1 MGQYLMAPAAS
12 HLSPGLPSRF
22 FAALVVLFLLG
33 PIAIAGIVAFSS
45 GDRLEFPIPGFSL
58 RWFAIA
64 LSKPQYIEGLT
75 ASVMIGVGDA
85 ILATVAG
92 TGAALALNHYRFRG
106 RSVVQALVMLPIAM
120 PAIVLGLGLLFTLAV
135 YDMQPGLLA
144 GVLGHAVL
152 GVPYVVAMVT
162 AALSNYDRSVERAS
176 LNLGVGPARTFFRI
190 TLPLIRGGVIAGAVS
205 AFLISFD
212 NISLSLF
219 ITRGDTL
226 PLRLMQQLLAYADPS
241 VAAIST
247 LLVLGSLAGMMLLL
261 PLLLRKR

>member
-1 MGQYLMAPAAS
+1 MGEHLMAS
-12 HLSPGLPSRF
+12 HSPMSPGLPSRF
-22 FAALVVLFLLG
+22 FAAFVILFLLG
-33 PIAIAGIVAFSS
+33 PIAIAMIVAFSS

-58 RWFAIA
+58 RWFGIA

-75 ASVMIGVGDA
+75 VSVIIGLGNA
-85 ILATVAG
+85 IIATIAG

-106 RSVVQALVMLPIAM
+106 RSVVQAIVMLPIAM
-120 PAIVLGLGLLFTLAV
+120 PAIVLGLGLLFTLSI
-135 YDMQPGLLA
+135 YHMEPGMLA
-144 GVLGHAVL
+144 GTFGHAVL

-162 AALSNYDRSVERAS
+162 SALSNYDRSVERAS
-176 LNLGVGPARTFFRI
+176 MSLGVGPVMTFFKV
-190 TLPLIRGGVIAGAVS
+190 TLPQIRGGVIAGGVA

-241 VAAIST
+241 ISAIST
-247 LLVLGSLAGMMLLL
+247 LLVLVSLVGMVFLL
-261 PLLLRKR
+261 PLAMRQR

>member
-1 MGQYLMAPAAS
+1 MARNVS

-22 FAALVVLFLLG
+22 FAAFVVLFLLG
-33 PIAIAGIVAFSS
+33 PIFIAGIVAFSS
-45 GDRLEFPIPGFSL
+45 GNRLEFPIPGFSL
-58 RWFAIA
+58 RWFAVA
-64 LSKPQYIEGLT
+64 LAKPQYIEGLT
-75 ASVMIGVGDA
+75 ASVIIGVGNA
-85 ILATVAG
+85 IIATIAG

-106 RSVVQALVMLPIAM
+106 RSLIQALVMLPIAM
-120 PAIVLGLGLLFTLAV
+120 PAIVLGLGLLFTLSM
-135 YDMQPGLLA
+135 YNMQPGLVA

-152 GVPYVVAMVT
+152 GIPYVVAMVT

-176 LNLGVGPARTFFRI
+176 MNLGVGPIKTFFKI
-190 TLPLIRGGVIAGAVS
+190 TLPLISGGVIAGAVS

-247 LLVLGSLAGMMLLL
+247 LLVFASLACMLLLL
-261 PLLLRKR
+261 PLALRRR